1 MMFIINLVNR
11 VFYIYSLVLVVYA
24 LLSWFPNGRQSS
36 LGQFITKLARPYL
49 DIFDQFI
56 PSIGGLSFNVIIGIF
71 VLELIQ
77 RGLISIILWF
87 M

>member
-1 MMFIINLVNR
+1 MFIINLINR

-24 LLSWFPNGRQSS
+24 LLSWFPNGRQSGF
-36 LGQFITKLARPYL
+36 GQLISKLARPYL

-56 PSIGGLSFNVIIGIF
+56 PPIGGLSFNVIIGIF

-77 RGLISIILWF
+77 RGLMAIIMWLV
-87 M
+87 